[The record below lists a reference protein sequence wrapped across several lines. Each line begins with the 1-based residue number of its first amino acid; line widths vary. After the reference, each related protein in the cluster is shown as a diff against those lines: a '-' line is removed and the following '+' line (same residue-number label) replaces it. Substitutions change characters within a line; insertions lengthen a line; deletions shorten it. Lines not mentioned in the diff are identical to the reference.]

1 MIARLL
7 EEWSGLPGVIKR
19 LCKSNGF
26 TLIELT
32 VVLLI
37 IGLVTVTTGPLTS
50 KGIAHFNLHSSSH
63 LLAAD
68 IRELQQLALC
78 DNSSQYLITFFT
90 EHYRMT
96 KSSYPSPKRI
106 GTTYL
111 PAGVRVEHT
120 NFPENVLR
128 FSDQGSPSPHGGT
141 VTLYD
146 QITGQRKYIIIASI
160 TGRVRVSDQK
170 P

>member
-1 MIARLL
+1 MSRVKK
-7 EEWSGLPGVIKR
+7 G
-19 LCKSNGF
+19 LCKSKGF

-37 IGLVTVTTGPLTS
+37 IGLMAVTTAPLTI
-50 KGIAHFNLHSSSH
+50 KGIATFNLVSSSH

-78 DNSSQYLITFFT
+78 DYSSQYLITFFKD
-90 EHYRMT
+90 HYQMT
-96 KSSYPSPKRI
+96 KSAYPSPKRI
-106 GTTYL
+106 GSRSL
-111 PAGVRVEHT
+111 PAGIRVEHT
-120 NFPENVLR
+120 NFPGDVLR
-128 FSDQGSPSPHGGT
+128 FSAKGSPSPKGGT

-146 QITGQRKYIIIASI
+146 PVTGKRKYVIIASI